1 MVMYMQAPTQ
11 TCLTCGKT
19 FAQGYTTGYDTEPP
33 RVIWGSDTVCN
44 DCEQLALFERLSAE
58 QQQQVDELIYS
69 SAKLEGITLIKR
81 SIQIGLKE
89 SLLLYSWRYRKLKE
103 AYPRK
108 LPRSDSEYWAGFYS

>member
-1 MVMYMQAPTQ
+1 MAMYMQAPTQ

-19 FAQGYTTGYDTEPP
+19 FVQGYSTHYDTEPP
-33 RVIWGSDTVCN
+33 RVIWDTDTICH
-44 DCEQLALFERLSAE
+44 DCEQLALFERISAE

-69 SAKLEGITLIKR
+69 NAKLEGMILIRR
-81 SIQIGLKE
+81 SIQVGRSE
-89 SLLLYSWRYRKLKE
+89 SLILFSWRYGKLKE